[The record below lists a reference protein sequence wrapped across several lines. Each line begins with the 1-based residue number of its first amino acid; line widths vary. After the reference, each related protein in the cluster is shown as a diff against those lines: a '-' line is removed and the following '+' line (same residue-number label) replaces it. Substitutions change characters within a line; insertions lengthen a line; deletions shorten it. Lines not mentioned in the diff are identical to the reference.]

1 MKTTKSRIVKTSTL
15 VLLIATLLF
24 VTACSQNGG
33 SGNDNNGTSDG
44 IVLKVFGPS
53 AEDIMAPTLPNA
65 EEVGE
70 EIIQGFLAE
79 NPDIARVDWDAQGSL
94 EQGTTR
100 LMTATLGGQ
109 EIDLIRCAANS
120 TNSAFIGRNVVR
132 PLSDEDVAPFI
143 DRIDPAALDVYSRD
157 GILYGIPIAEH
168 GTTTFYYNK
177 DIFANLGL
185 NEPSTYEELVSIA
198 ETLQEEGITPVL
210 HQGLDTFMWPIW
222 YFETFSQTAGD
233 SIEKT
238 ISNLRGET
246 KFTDAPDVEA
256 LERLAQF
263 VKDGVLDITSLSTD
277 RDGMRSAFLNGDAA
291 MYYNGTWELAFLNDA
306 VEDFELGV
314 FEFPQLANVP
324 GTPGHGGGAGT
335 GICISNT
342 IKEEKLP
349 YALKFI
355 EYVTRPEIGEKYL
368 TPLNPFATSI
378 EGVPTVES
386 PINNA
391 LQQNHVPNTVKFL
404 DWIWP
409 IEVNDAYQSA
419 IQGVIGGTIT
429 GEEAAQ
435 QVQRAFDSLVS
446 NGYEFE

>member
-1 MKTTKSRIVKTSTL
+1 MKNKKSRIVKTFTL

-24 VTACSQNGG
+24 VTACSQNGD
-33 SGNDNNGTSDG
+33 SNNDKASDG

-53 AEDIMAPTLPNA
+53 AEDVMATMVPNS
-65 EEVGE
+65 EEVSA
-70 EIIQGFLAE
+70 EILQGFLDE
-79 NPDIARVDWDAQGSL
+79 NPDIADIEWDAQGSL

-132 PLSDEDVAPFI
+132 PLSDEEVAPFI
-143 DRIDPAALDVYSRD
+143 DRIDPAGLDVYTRD
-157 GILYGIPIAEH
+157 GILYGIPIAEY

-185 NEPSTYEELVSIA
+185 KEPTTYEELVSISK
-198 ETLQEEGITPVL
+198 TLKEEGYTPVL

-222 YFETFSQTAGD
+222 FFETFAQTSGD
-233 SIEKT
+233 PIEKT
-238 ISNLRGET
+238 LSNLRGET

-256 LERLAQF
+256 LDRIAQF
-263 VKDGVLDITSLSTD
+263 VKDGVLDVTSLSTD
-277 RDGMRSAFLNGDAA
+277 RDGMRSAFLNGDSA
-291 MYYNGTWELAFLNDA
+291 MYYNGTWELAFLNDS
-306 VEDFELGV
+306 VSDFELGV
-314 FEFPQLANVP
+314 FEFPQLSNVK

-335 GICISNT
+335 GICLSNT
-342 IKEEKLP
+342 IKEEKVP
-349 YALKFI
+349 YALRFI
-355 EYVTRPEIGEKYL
+355 EYVTRPEVAEKYL
-368 TPLNPFATSI
+368 SPLNPFATTVA
-378 EGVPTVES
+378 GVPTVEN
-386 PINNA
+386 PINTA
-391 LQQNHVPNTVKFL
+391 LQQNHVPNTIKFL

-419 IQGVIGGTIT
+419 IQGVVGGTVT

-435 QVQRAFDSLVS
+435 QVQRAFDNLVE
-446 NGYEFE
+446 NGYKFE